1 MPTLGTNVERIQVS
15 PTISNS
21 IFLLSWEL
29 FQISA
34 ASPPLHRETGRGL
47 QLLELQPFCQLV
59 ICLTVWPVPLPLVQ
73 RHFAQEESN
82 KVNTRPM
89 NSPIF
94 KVPCSVP
101 QNIHISGKH
110 HGEPHICYL
119 LLCWESKHL
128 PPMRCFLKAQGHWA
142 ILSPLPWWA
151 SLTTWK
157 YLKRLTLS
165 VPYCLKNKNTLN
177 L

>member
-1 MPTLGTNVERIQVS
+1 MWMQLRCLCQRWAQMWKEFRSVQPLVTVSSCSPGSCFRFRLHPHPYIERPGEDCSFQNYNHFV
-15 PTISNS
+15 N
-21 IFLLSWEL
+21 LS
-29 FQISA
+29 F
-34 ASPPLHRETGRGL
+34 ASLSGR
-47 QLLELQPFCQLV
+47 
-59 ICLTVWPVPLPLVQ
+59 CLSLWVQ

-142 ILSPLPWWA
+142 ILSPLPW
-151 SLTTWK
+151 
-157 YLKRLTLS
+157 
-165 VPYCLKNKNTLN
+165 
-177 L
+177 